1 MSHERNEEQDT
12 TGNAWKI
19 KFWGG
24 GVLGL
29 INSTAVTPFINY
41 ANHAINRQ
49 SLDFDKTKHAFTVK
63 RMFDGLGSYNVSFVL
78 RVSVALS
85 LDSYFL
91 RELGRYATIDK
102 QHKLLSSIVAG
113 GIAGSVA
120 TLSEAVAQAQQLS
133 KEKPSSFTVIKTAYR
148 ANGLFRLF
156 PGTGAMIVRSAGLTA
171 GYLAIMPPLCQQ
183 MRQEMGEHLMT
194 DLLASMICG
203 AFVGVITTLPNNAR
217 FEMQKD
223 FMEKGSVKT
232 YRQIW
237 KDKCRTSE
245 GRHSIS
251 TGLRNSFGGFTP
263 QTLRCMISMFV
274 LMKGNEKLGHLYD
287 NDGFSNFL
295 SDSSPKH

>member
-1 MSHERNEEQDT
+1 MTNDCGSEQQT
-12 TGNAWKI
+12 NNAFQF

-29 INSTAVTPFINY
+29 INSTAVTPLINY
-41 ANHAINRQ
+41 TNHAINHQ
-49 SLDFDKTKHAFTVK
+49 SRDFDKSKQSFTFK

-78 RVSVALS
+78 RISVALS

-91 RELGRYATIDK
+91 HKLSLYYTLDK

-133 KEKPSSFTVIKTAYR
+133 KDKPSSIQVIKTAYH

-156 PGTGAMIVRSAGLTA
+156 PGTAAMVVRSSGLTA
-171 GYLAIMPPLCQQ
+171 GYISLMPMLCQ
-183 MRQEMGEHLMT
+183 HLKQKLGDHFLT
-194 DLLASMICG
+194 DVLAATICG
-203 AFVGVITTLPNNAR
+203 LFVGIITTPPNNAR

-223 FMEKGSVKT
+223 FMVKGPAPS
-232 YRQIW
+232 YRKIW
-237 KDKCRTSE
+237 KEKCTTHG
-245 GRHSIS
+245 GRHSLL
-251 TGLRNSFGGFTP
+251 TGLVKSFGGFHP
-263 QTLRCMISMFV
+263 QTLRCMLSMLI

-287 NDGFSNFL
+287 SDEFSGFI
-295 SDSSPKH
+295 SSPAPKL